1 MMSTKKRLGKTA
13 KAGALCVLAL
23 ALQGDVY
30 AADSSVPLEWN
41 VAPMT
46 NGAYLESFDALLPG
60 WAGAVGFSAVTNV
73 FPSMAGSALPVR
85 SNAWFGANVKVL
97 QLETGGEVVSN
108 ALAHSDASAVTFGSQ
123 PVYVDLRMKFDPLV
137 NPPDQELLT
146 NSKMALFLTSE
157 ARLVAVHADGAST
170 NAAPLDTNKWY
181 QVTVRLEDGT
191 FDVLLNDAEIFSNLT
206 LKAVGAANTLASA
219 NFYGTGLVDD
229 LYVSHGNPAYRVPG
243 PTAPIPDLPSD
254 GSNPPTDEQQTMINA
269 WLNEYPA
276 VTKLSLTQDELSA
289 AYLLGDLNVEDG
301 TNGVAGTYSFGIS
314 KIEMVSPTNL
324 NLTAALKVNN
334 ADKSGSINGR
344 IQIYGK
350 TEIDGVWTLLDGAI
364 TPLFANFVNGEAT
377 YNYQIPNPPAG
388 TIIYEEDFDGIE
400 TANSVDSMNAIGWD
414 IIETAPA
421 PLNLAHSAKYTISGG
436 KLTTDNLTA
445 TVGTS
450 NDSYALIKPNEYMKQ
465 FCTNDYSY
473 QYDVTYRNAESDTR
487 YVSLL
492 CNYTG
497 SNVYNTVDL
506 RYAGNGYNQF
516 RFKIPNEWNHYNTDD
531 YTWPIQT
538 TGTVSMLNQ
547 LFGQPYTSSV
557 TNGFK
562 DKVCTVRVEMSM
574 ANGPSVYVNGL
585 LVSQM
590 NQHQTYW
597 NQTKNFAYAIC
608 FKTSNKVK
616 AEIDN
621 IKVWTGCGVE
631 PGGYRFF
638 KPVIVP

>member
-1 MMSTKKRLGKTA
+1 MSTKKRLVTA
-13 KAGALCVLAL
+13 AEAGAFFVLAL
-23 ALQGDVY
+23 VLHGDVQ
-30 AADSSVPLEWN
+30 AADSVVPLQWN
-41 VAPMT
+41 VAPMRS
-46 NGAYLESFDALLPG
+46 GAYLEAFDADLPA
-60 WAGAVGFSAVTNV
+60 WAGLVGFNV
-73 FPSMAGSALPVR
+73 LSNDFPAMTGLPVR
-85 SNAWFGANVKVL
+85 SNAWFDANVKVL
-97 QLETGGEVVSN
+97 HLETAGDVVSN
-108 ALAHSDASAVTFGSQ
+108 ALAHPGPSAVTFDSQ
-123 PVYVDLRMKFDPLV
+123 PVYVDLRMKFDPLMTA
-137 NPPDQELLT
+137 PDPELMA
-146 NSKMALFLTSE
+146 NVKMALFVSTD
-157 ARLVAVHADGAST
+157 AHLVAVHNDGVST
-170 NAAPLDTNKWY
+170 NATVLDTNKWY
-181 QVTVRLEDGT
+181 QVTVKLLDGT
-191 FDVLLNDAEIFSNLT
+191 FDVLLNDALVFSGLT
-206 LKAVGAANTLASA
+206 VKDVGAANTLSSA
-219 NFYGTGLVDD
+219 NFYGTGLIDN
-229 LYVSHGNPAYRVPG
+229 LYVSHGNPAYQVAG
-243 PTAPIPDLPSD
+243 PTAAIPELPD
-254 GSNPPTDEQQTMINA
+254 AGSNPPTDEQQTRINA
-269 WLNEYPA
+269 WLNTFPS
-276 VTKLSLTQDELSA
+276 VTTLSLTQDELSK
-289 AYLLGDLNVEDG
+289 AYLLGDLNVADG
-301 TNGVAGTYSFGIS
+301 TNGVAGTFAFGLS

-334 ADKSGSINGR
+334 ADKSGAINGK

-350 TEIDGVWTLLDGAI
+350 TSIDGAWTLLDGAI
-364 TPLFANFVNGEAT
+364 TPQFANFVNGKAT
-377 YNYQIPNPPAG
+377 YSFAIPNPPAG

-400 TANSVDSMNAIGWD
+400 TSNSVDSANAIGWD

-421 PLNLAHSAKYTISGG
+421 PLHLAHSAKYTISGG

-465 FCTNDYSY
+465 FCTNDYTY
-473 QYDVTYRNAESDTR
+473 QYDVTYRNAENATR

-516 RFKIPNEWNHYNTDD
+516 RYKIPNEWNHYNTDD

-585 LVSQM
+585 LVSRM
-590 NQHQTYW
+590 NQYQTYW

-621 IKVWTGCGVE
+621 VKVWTGCGVE